1 MIRLAVSPGERKILV
16 VDDDLQML
24 EIVKLCLITE
34 GYDVKTAESA
44 DEAFPLLEQWAP
56 HVVILDVNLPGITGL
71 QALQK
76 LKTMSK
82 QPTVLLVSGNNS
94 TEAVCLG
101 LDAGA
106 DDYICKPFAPL
117 ELLSRL
123 RTHLRIR
130 DLTEQ
135 LLEANEKLKEL
146 VDIDDLTGLLNM
158 RSMFSKLEH
167 ELLRG
172 QRFNRT
178 VCVIMMDI
186 DHFKLVNDGHDH
198 LFGSFVISEIGKIVK
213 ASTRTVDIAARYGGD
228 EFLIVLSEIDKKGA
242 QLFCERLR
250 ATICSHNFESGS
262 DRISLTSSI
271 GFTITDPNNPE
282 VNPREIVRIA
292 DRALYDA
299 KHAGRNRV
307 CSYDLAEPHIY
318 AKFFG
323 PFKKAQ

>member
-1 MIRLAVSPGERKILV
+1 MIRLAVQPEERKILV
-16 VDDDLQML
+16 VDDDIQML
-24 EIVKLCLITE
+24 EMVKLCLASE
-34 GYDVKTAESA
+34 GYDIKTAETA
-44 DEAFPLLEQWAP
+44 DQAFSILEYWTP
-56 HVVILDVNLPGITGL
+56 HVVLLDINLPGITGL
-71 QALQK
+71 QALSK
-76 LKTMSK
+76 FKTMSK
-82 QPTVLLVSGNNS
+82 QPTVMLVSGDSS

-106 DDYICKPFAPL
+106 DDYICKPFAPQ
-117 ELLSRL
+117 ELLSRI

-158 RSMFSKLEH
+158 RSMFTKLEH

-186 DHFKLVNDGHDH
+186 DNFKLVNDGHDH
-198 LFGSFVISEIGKIVK
+198 LFGSFVLSEMGKVIK
-213 ASTRTVDIAARYGGD
+213 ASTRSVDIAARYGGD

-250 ATICSHNFESGS
+250 KTIEAYNFESGNDS
-262 DRISLTSSI
+262 ISLTSSI
-271 GFTITDPNNPE
+271 GFAITDPKNPE
-282 VNPREIVRIA
+282 ASPREIVRIA

-299 KHAGRNRV
+299 KHAGRNRI